1 MLKRIT
7 VCIVATVV
15 GLAVSCGSR
24 ANGGKAPKVDEKQ
37 IEQQLQQLSL
47 REKVGQLFF
56 VRPEA
61 LCPEFEASGQGMV
74 TYSLQTV
81 TEGMRER
88 VKTYPVGGLVL
99 FSHNIDNPEQVS
111 AFTEALH
118 ALEGSPLLAIDEE
131 GGRVARIGN
140 NTKFDVYRVES
151 IAAVGATDDPAN
163 AYVCGNQIGKYLRG
177 YGFDIDFAPCADVN
191 TNPENIVIGNRAFA
205 DDPQKAAPMVA
216 QYVKGMQDAGIVA
229 CLKHFPGHGD
239 TKGDTH
245 QGYVQTEKTWEEI
258 RACEMIPFKAG
269 IKAGADMIMTA
280 HIAAP
285 KVTGTELP
293 STLSPLIL
301 QEKLR
306 KELGFQGII
315 ITDAMGMGA
324 ISQQYSSGESAVACL
339 KAGADIVL
347 MPANLPEAFEAV
359 VKAVQDGTIPEERL
373 DESVRRIL
381 TLKYL
386 KLNHEE
392 SHP

>member
-1 MLKRIT
+1 MFKRIA
-7 VCIVATVV
+7 VYIVATAL
-15 GLAVSCGSR
+15 GLAISCGSR
-24 ANGGKAPKVDEKQ
+24 VGNAPKVDEKL

-61 LCPEFEASGQGMV
+61 LCPEFEASGQGMGA
-74 TYSLQTV
+74 YSLQAV
-81 TEGMRER
+81 TEGMIER
-88 VKTYPVGGLVL
+88 VKTYPVGGVVL
-99 FSHNIDNPEQVS
+99 FSHNIAHPDQLITY
-111 AFTEALH
+111 TEALH

-140 NTKFDVYRVES
+140 NDKFDVYRVES
-151 IAAVGATDDPAN
+151 IASVGATGDPVN
-163 AYVCGNQIGKYLRG
+163 AFICGNEIGKYLKE
-177 YGFDIDFAPCADVN
+177 YGLDIDFAPCADVN
-191 TNPENIVIGNRAFA
+191 TNPENIVIGNRAFS
-205 DDPQKAAPMVA
+205 DDPKKAAPMVA
-216 QYVKGMQDAGIVA
+216 QFVKGMQEAGIVA

-245 QGYVQTEKTWEEI
+245 LGYVQTDKTWEEI
-258 RACEMIPFKAG
+258 RNCEMIPFKAG
-269 IKAGADMIMTA
+269 IQAGAEMIMTA

-285 KVTGTELP
+285 KVTGAEIP
-293 STLSPLIL
+293 STLSPIIL

-306 KELGFQGII
+306 KELGYKGII

-324 ISQQYSSGESAVACL
+324 ISQHYSSGESAVACL

-359 VKAVQDGTIPEERL
+359 VKAVQDGTIPEQRL

-381 TLKYL
+381 TLKAIVGR
-386 KLNHEE
+386 
-392 SHP
+392 